1 MFQFIT
7 FDFRLFFTQTA
18 RFLAQVKTTRCCIQC
33 QASFLS
39 EPIITHH
46 NNRTEFC
53 ADHSR
58 QAIQKV
64 SIGHRRH

>member
-1 MFQFIT
+1 MDGAGT
-7 FDFRLFFTQTA
+7 GRASLFNMTA
-18 RFLAQVKTTRCCIQC
+18 AHYPLKGRGACHRTHTACK
-33 QASFLS
+33 
-39 EPIITHH
+39 IIHH

-64 SIGHRRH
+64 SIDRRRH